1 MLMVP
6 RDNLHRLVD
15 ALPESEL
22 ERAERVLEELRQV
35 AEPPYRP
42 LEDAPLDD
50 ESETA
55 EEKAAVEE
63 ARSDVGAGRVISH
76 DEAKRRWGL

>member
-1 MLMVP
+1 MAP

-15 ALPESEL
+15 TLPESEL
-22 ERAERVLEELRQV
+22 ERADRVLGALRQIR
-35 AEPPYRP
+35 EPSYRP

-50 ESETA
+50 EA
-55 EEKAAVEE
+55 EPPEERAAVEE
-63 ARSDVGAGRVISH
+63 ARSDVAAGRVITH